1 MSMTPEHIELVKSTV
16 PVLRENGVAL
26 TSYFY
31 QRMLK
36 NNPELNNVFNLDHQS
51 TGRQPRALA
60 AAVLAYAEHIE
71 NPSVLAKAIEHIT
84 TKHVSLD
91 IRPEQYAIVGE
102 NLLHSI
108 SEVLD
113 VPMEAELI
121 AAWKAAYLQL
131 ADILIGVEKQ
141 KYENLAS
148 QNWGWAGWRIFN
160 ITHIEGNDKS
170 KRITLHPQDQQAIL
184 PAQPRDYISV
194 RIEVPGQNLK
204 QPQQFTFVTAQP
216 TQYTFD
222 VIAEENPTD
231 FSVAN
236 ILLNHYNIGD
246 VVEVTAPLSR

>member
-1 MSMTPEHIELVKSTV
+1 MTPQHIELIKSTV

-26 TSYFY
+26 TTYFY

-113 VPMEAELI
+113 VPMDAELI
-121 AAWKAAYLQL
+121 AAWKEAYFQL

-141 KYENLAS
+141 KYENLAA
-148 QNWGWAGWRIFN
+148 QNGGWAGWREFK
-160 ITHIEGNDKS
+160 ITAIENTEAGKMFTV
-170 KRITLHPQDQQAIL
+170 IAQDTQAIAQAKDGDHVSVKVKV
-184 PAQPRDYISV
+184 PAQDL
-194 RIEVPGQNLK
+194 E
-204 QPQQFTFVTAQP
+204 QPQQFTLIPSTS
-216 TQYTFD
+216 TQSYSFE
-222 VIAEENPTD
+222 VVAEENGTA

-236 ILLNHYNIGD
+236 ILLNHYNVGD
-246 VVEVTAPLSR
+246 VVKLSTPLNR

>member
-1 MSMTPEHIELVKSTV
+1 MNSQYIELIKSTV

-26 TSYFY
+26 TTYFY

-60 AAVLAYAEHIE
+60 AAVLAYAENIE

-113 VPMEAELI
+113 VPMESELI

-141 KYENLAS
+141 KYDDLAA
-148 QNWGWAGWRIFN
+148 QNGGWAGWRGFTIAS
-160 ITHIEGNDKS
+160 IETTDSG
-170 KRITLHPQDQQAIL
+170 KRFVVKPQDNAAVL
-184 PAQPRDYISV
+184 AGEDGSFISV
-194 RIEVPGQNLK
+194 KVKVPGQDLE
-204 QPQQFTFVTAQP
+204 QPQQFNLINAASTES
-216 TQYTFD
+216 YTFD
-222 VIAEENPTD
+222 VKAEENGTE

-236 ILLNHYNIGD
+236 ILLNTYTVND
-246 VVEVTAPLSR
+246 AVKLSAPIKK